1 MPNNPRDIVTRF
13 DMVNAGRRELVTFTT
28 VVVDDAVQVS
38 AHVNSTELQGSPW
51 YVSANGN
58 SVSISPPRQQSTTVV
73 GELTLRGGAGDGRP
87 GVVHFAGTIN
97 TDAVA
102 QVDYNGPIAAFG
114 VT

>member
-58 SVSISPPRQQSTTVV
+58 SVSISPP
-73 GELTLRGGAGDGRP
+73 G
-87 GVVHFAGTIN
+87 N
-97 TDAVA
+97 KA
-102 QVDYNGPIAAFG
+102 QPWSVS
-114 VT
+114 